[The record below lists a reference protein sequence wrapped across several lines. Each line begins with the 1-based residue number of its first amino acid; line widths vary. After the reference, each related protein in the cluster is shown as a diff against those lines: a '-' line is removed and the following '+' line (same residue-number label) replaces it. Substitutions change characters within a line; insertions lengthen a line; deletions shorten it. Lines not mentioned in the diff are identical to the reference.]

1 MTQNSSIKQ
10 KTLMDSF
17 YECLEKIKS
26 GNFPDYEREVREVIK
41 ECKDIQERK
50 ESSAYESFAAE
61 MKADVY
67 KRTLL
72 EYKQLKAKYGGS
84 GGCFI
89 VICDLLSRMSK
100 GENIKD
106 L

>member
-1 MTQNSSIKQ
+1 MTQNITIKQ
-10 KTLMDSF
+10 PTLMDSF
-17 YECLEKIKS
+17 KEYLEKIKS
-26 GNFPDYEREVREVIK
+26 GNFPDYEREVKEIIE

-67 KRTLL
+67 KHALL
-72 EYKQLKAKYGGS
+72 EYKQLKAKYGNS
-84 GGCFI
+84 GEWFF

-100 GENIKD
+100 GENIKV

>member
-1 MTQNSSIKQ
+1 MTQNGSIKQ
-10 KTLMDSF
+10 TTLMDSF
-17 YECLEKIKS
+17 EECLEKIKS
-26 GNFPDYEREVREVIK
+26 GDFPDYEREVKEIIE
-41 ECKDIQERK
+41 ECKDTQERK
-50 ESSAYESFAAE
+50 ESSAYESFTAE

-67 KRTLL
+67 KHALL
-72 EYKQLKAKYGGS
+72 EYKQLKAKYGS
-84 GGCFI
+84 SRGCFI